1 MHPRSPLRGLPYAP
15 VRRILAMMSES
26 PIANRSSHP
35 FSVWVAPLAWVV
47 LLVLGVYFFDAL
59 ATVALGV
66 LAACIIAC
74 TLAPLM
80 DHIPGPRSSDVAVLG
95 IGLLLGLGLVVFSL
109 YLPLHRPISD
119 AVARWPQTRLA
130 VDQTLKVWSD
140 RMGLPQTLTVNHLL
154 KGLGD
159 FLAGKGGEAIFS
171 RSADVFLG
179 LLLSLTFTLIG
190 SIFLLSEPPE
200 RLIKPA
206 LRFFSARHRPTLQA
220 VLSELAPR
228 FRRWVLGTLAGMFV
242 VFIASAIGYK
252 IVGVEFAIPL
262 ALMAGFAEIIPTV
275 GPATACIVAGLF
287 ALATQTTGVALGVL
301 AVYCVIQAIEAYAIL
316 PTIMRGAVN
325 MHPAVTLFS
334 VVLWGK
340 VFGIPGL
347 MLAIPINLTIGTFLE
362 HFRIRPREKLE
373 GGQVAAPEGR

>member
-1 MHPRSPLRGLPYAP
+1 
-15 VRRILAMMSES
+15 MSE
-26 PIANRSSHP
+26 PPGANRSHHP
-35 FSVWVAPLAWVV
+35 LAVWISPLAWVV
-47 LLVLGVYFFDAL
+47 LLVLGVYFFDAI
-59 ATVALGV
+59 ATVLLGV

-74 TLAPLM
+74 TISPLM
-80 DHIPGPRSSDVAVLG
+80 KYIPGPRSSDVAVLG
-95 IGLLLGLGLVVFSL
+95 LGLLLALGLTLFSL
-109 YLPLHRPISD
+109 YLPLRRPISD
-119 AVARWPQTRLA
+119 AIERWPQTRLA

-159 FLAGKGGEAIFS
+159 FLAGKGGEALFS

-200 RLIKPA
+200 RLIQPG
-206 LRFFSARHRPTLQA
+206 LRFFSAKHRPALEA

-228 FRRWVLGTLAGMFV
+228 FRRWVLGTMTGMFV

-262 ALMAGFAEIIPTV
+262 ALMAGFAEIVPTV

-287 ALATQTTGVALGVL
+287 ALATQTPGTALGVL
-301 AVYCVIQAIEAYAIL
+301 LVYCVIQAIEAYVIL
-316 PTIMRGAVN
+316 PAIMRGAVN

-373 GGQVAAPEGR
+373 GGQTQK